1 MTTLKEIMSPR
12 SIAIVGA
19 SDNKTRIGGRPLA
32 HMIEQN
38 FSGGI
43 FPINP
48 NRDTVQ
54 GLKAYP
60 TLLDVKEDLDFILI
74 AVPSDIVV
82 SVLEQ
87 AVEKKAKT
95 ALIFSSGFSEIGGQG
110 EIYQNQIKK
119 ISQESGL
126 RVIGPN
132 CLGLFNSATNFYPTF
147 TSTIDRATPRPGG
160 IAIASQSGAYG
171 SHIYMVA
178 HQRGLGIRYW
188 MTTGNEVD
196 LSVGETIQLMAEDP
210 EVHSIMAYAESV
222 KDGKQFTKALDTAR
236 SEKKPVIFMK
246 VGRSE
251 VGAAAANSHTASL
264 AGEDII
270 YDEVLRAHGA
280 YRVRSTEEML
290 DVAYA
295 TKPRIFPAG
304 KNLGLVTI
312 SGGGGVLMAD
322 AAADEGLTV
331 GPMPQD
337 AQDQLKKLVPFASP
351 MNPVDVTAQFFNDLS
366 IVPKF
371 TDLMLSRGGYDALIG
386 FWTSVAGSPL
396 LSKPLLSSLKQAMS
410 GYEDKLFINC
420 MVAPDE
426 IVKTYESEGFLCIED
441 PTRAVVAMSAL
452 MFFGEKFKS
461 NEIQKNLDLQKYL
474 IDIPQRKLNE
484 IDSAEIL
491 SKANLPII
499 KSSIIK
505 NIDDF
510 TPFFEANEDKYVLKI
525 LSSDIQHKTDVGGVL
540 LNIENIDQ
548 ARKAYKTITQNV
560 QEKVPNAS
568 IDGLMISPMVKGG
581 IECILGGKI
590 DPVFGP
596 MVMLGIGGIYAEV
609 MKDIAFAEAP
619 VSRDKAKLM
628 ISSLKSKD
636 IFLGARGQSA
646 VDIDGLIDAIVN
658 LSNFIAINSDKIDQ
672 VEMNPILV
680 SKNNVI
686 ALDALIITKSDYL
699 EGEESGRKS

>member
-1 MTTLKEIMSPR
+1 MTTLQEIMSPK

-19 SDNKTRIGGRPLA
+19 SDNKARIGGRPLA
-32 HMIEQN
+32 HMIEQK

-48 NRDTVQ
+48 NRDSVQ
-54 GLKAYP
+54 GIKAYSS
-60 TLLDVKEDLDFILI
+60 LLDVKEDLDFILV
-74 AVPSDIVV
+74 AVPSQIVV

-110 EIYQNQIKK
+110 QIYQNQIKK
-119 ISQESGL
+119 ISKDSGL

-147 TSTIDRATPRPGG
+147 TSTIDRATPKPGG
-160 IAIASQSGAYG
+160 ISIASQSGAYG

-210 EVHSIMAYAESV
+210 DVHSIMAYAESV
-222 KDGKQFTKALDTAR
+222 KDGEQFTKALDTAR

-264 AGEDII
+264 AGEDVI
-270 YDEVLRAHGA
+270 YDEVLKAHGA

-304 KNLGLVTI
+304 KNLGIVTI

-322 AAADEGLTV
+322 AASDEGLIV
-331 GPMPQD
+331 GPMPED
-337 AQDQLKKLVPFASP
+337 AQDELKQLVPFASP

-366 IVPKF
+366 LIPKF
-371 TDLMLSRGGYDALIG
+371 TDLMLSKGGYDALIG
-386 FWTSVAGSPL
+386 FWTSVAGSPV
-396 LSKPLLSSLKQAMS
+396 LSKPLLSSLKQAMK

-420 MVAPDE
+420 MVAPE
-426 IVKTYESEGFLCIED
+426 EYVKMYEKEGFPCIED
-441 PTRAVVAMSAL
+441 PTRAIIAMSAL
-452 MFFGEKFKS
+452 MFFGEKFNL
-461 NEIQKNLDLQKYL
+461 NEAKQDFKKNDYVIK
-474 IDIPQRKLNE
+474 IPEKKLNE
-484 IDSAEIL
+484 IDCSEIL
-491 SKANLPII
+491 RAANLPVV
-499 KSSIIK
+499 KSFQIK
-505 NIDDF
+505 NLDDLSSLF
-510 TPFFEANEDKYVLKI
+510 KNDDTKYVMKI
-525 LSSDIQHKTDVGGVL
+525 LSSDIQHKTEVGGVIL
-540 LNIENIDQ
+540 EIKNIDQ
-548 ARKAYKTITQNV
+548 AREAFKKIHKNVNEKAPKAI
-560 QEKVPNAS
+560 
-568 IDGLMISPMVKGG
+568 IDGVMISPMIKGG
-581 IECILGGKI
+581 IECILGAKI

-596 MVMLGIGGIYAEV
+596 IVMFGLGGIYTEV
-609 MKDIAFAEAP
+609 MKDISFAEAP
-619 VSRDKAKLM
+619 ISSKKAEKM

-636 IFLGARGQSA
+636 IFFGARGQPP
-646 VDIDGLIDAIVN
+646 VDIKSLIEAIVN
-658 LSNFIAINSDKIDQ
+658 LSNLIAANFDRIDQ

-680 SKNNVI
+680 SENRVV
-686 ALDALIITKSDYL
+686 ALDALIVTK
-699 EGEESGRKS
+699 

>member
-1 MTTLKEIMSPR
+1 MTTLKEIMSPK

-19 SDNKTRIGGRPLA
+19 SDDKVRIGGRPLA
-32 HMIEQN
+32 HMIEQK

-54 GLKAYP
+54 GIKAYSS
-60 TLLDVKEDLDFILI
+60 LLDVKEDLDFVLI
-74 AVPSDIVV
+74 AVPSKIVV
-82 SVLEQ
+82 PILEQ

-110 EIYQNQIKK
+110 EIYQSQIKK
-119 ISQESGL
+119 ISKDSGL

-160 IAIASQSGAYG
+160 ISIASQSGAYG

-210 EVHSIMAYAESV
+210 DVHSIMAYAESV
-222 KDGKQFTKALDTAR
+222 KDGEQFTKALDTAR

-264 AGEDII
+264 AGEDAV

-322 AAADEGLTV
+322 AASDEGLTV

-337 AQDQLKKLVPFASP
+337 AQDKLKQLVPFASP

-396 LSKPLLSSLKQAMS
+396 LSQPLLSSLKQAMT
-410 GYEDKLFINC
+410 GYEDKLFINS

-426 IVKTYESEGFLCIED
+426 IIKTYENEGFLCIED

-452 MFFGEKFKS
+452 MFFGEKFNS
-461 NEIQKNLDLQKYL
+461 NEIKQAFKKENHK
-474 IDIPQRKLNE
+474 INIPKKRLNE
-484 IDSAEIL
+484 IDCSEIL
-491 SKANLPII
+491 RKANLPIA
-499 KSSIIK
+499 KSSLITKSEDLSPI
-505 NIDDF
+505 
-510 TPFFEANEDKYVLKI
+510 FENNVDKYVMKI
-525 LSSDIQHKTDVGGVL
+525 LSSDIQHKTDVGGVI
-540 LNIENIDQ
+540 LNIEDIEQ
-548 ARKAYKTITQNV
+548 AKEAFKTIHKNV
-560 QEKVPNAS
+560 TEKAPNAV
-568 IDGLMISPMVKGG
+568 IDGVMISPMITGG
-581 IECILGGKI
+581 IECILGAKT

-596 MVMLGIGGIYAEV
+596 IIMFGLGGIYTEV
-609 MKDIAFAEAP
+609 MKDISFAEAP
-619 VSRDKAKLM
+619 ISFEKAEKM

-636 IFLGARGQSA
+636 IFFGTRGQSP
-646 VDIDGLIDAIVN
+646 VDMKSLVSTIVN
-658 LSNFIAINSDKIDQ
+658 LSNLIAANFDVIDQ

-680 SKNNVI
+680 RENDIV
-686 ALDALIITKSDYL
+686 ALDALIITK
-699 EGEESGRKS
+699 

>member
-1 MTTLKEIMSPR
+1 MTTLKEIMSPK

-19 SDNKTRIGGRPLA
+19 SDNKARIGGRPLA
-32 HMIEQN
+32 HMIEQK

-48 NRDTVQ
+48 NRDSVQ
-54 GLKAYP
+54 GIKAYS
-60 TLLDVKEDLDFILI
+60 TLLDVKEDLDFILV
-74 AVPSDIVV
+74 AVPSQIVV

-87 AVEKKAKT
+87 AVIKKAKT

-119 ISQESGL
+119 ISKESGL

-147 TSTIDRATPRPGG
+147 TSTIDRATPIPGG
-160 IAIASQSGAYG
+160 ISIASQSGAYG

-210 EVHSIMAYAESV
+210 DVHSIMAYAESV
-222 KDGKQFTKALDTAR
+222 KDGEQFTKALDTAR

-264 AGEDII
+264 AGEDAI
-270 YDEVLRAHGA
+270 YDEVLKAHGA

-322 AAADEGLTV
+322 AASDEGLTV

-337 AQDQLKKLVPFASP
+337 AQDKLKKLVPFASP

-396 LSKPLLSSLKQAMS
+396 LSKPLLSSLKQAMT

-420 MVAPDE
+420 MVAPEE
-426 IVKTYESEGFLCIED
+426 IVKTYENEGFLCIED

-452 MFFGEKFKS
+452 MFFGEKFNINTIKQNFKKDS
-461 NEIQKNLDLQKYL
+461 YVINLPRK
-474 IDIPQRKLNE
+474 KLNE
-484 IDSAEIL
+484 IDCSEIL
-491 SKANLPII
+491 RRANLPIVE
-499 KSSIIK
+499 SSRIEK
-505 NIDDF
+505 IDDLS
-510 TPFFEANEDKYVLKI
+510 PIFENDNNKYVMKI
-525 LSSDIQHKTDVGGVL
+525 LSSDIQHKTDVGGVI
-540 LNIENIDQ
+540 LNIENIEQ
-548 ARKAYKTITQNV
+548 AKEAFNKIHKNVKEKAPKAII
-560 QEKVPNAS
+560 EG
-568 IDGLMISPMVKGG
+568 IMISPMIKDGF
-581 IECILGGKI
+581 ECILGAKI

-596 MVMLGIGGIYAEV
+596 IVMFGLGGIYTEV
-609 MKDIAFAEAP
+609 MKDISFAEAP
-619 VSRDKAKLM
+619 VSTKKAEKM
-628 ISSLKSKD
+628 ILSLKSKD
-636 IFLGARGQSA
+636 IFYGARGQSS
-646 VDIDGLIDAIVN
+646 VDIKSLITAIVN
-658 LSNFIAINSDKIDQ
+658 LSNLIAANSDQIDQ

-680 SKNNVI
+680 SQNNVV
-686 ALDALIITKSDYL
+686 ALDALIVTK
-699 EGEESGRKS
+699 

>member
-1 MTTLKEIMSPR
+1 MTTLKEIMSPK

-19 SDNKTRIGGRPLA
+19 SDDKVRIGGRPLA
-32 HMIEQN
+32 HMIEQK

-48 NRDTVQ
+48 NRDKVQ
-54 GLKAYP
+54 GIKAYSS
-60 TLLDVKEDLDFILI
+60 LLDVKEDLDFVLI
-74 AVPSDIVV
+74 AVPSKIVV
-82 SVLEQ
+82 PILEQ

-110 EIYQNQIKK
+110 EIYQSQIKK
-119 ISQESGL
+119 ISKDSGL

-160 IAIASQSGAYG
+160 ISIASQSGAYG

-210 EVHSIMAYAESV
+210 DVHSIMAYAESV
-222 KDGKQFTKALDTAR
+222 KDGEQFTKALDTAR

-264 AGEDII
+264 AGEDAV

-322 AAADEGLTV
+322 AASDEGLTV

-337 AQDQLKKLVPFASP
+337 AQDKLKQLVPFASP

-396 LSKPLLSSLKQAMS
+396 LSQPLLSSLKQAMT
-410 GYEDKLFINC
+410 GYEDKLFINS

-426 IVKTYESEGFLCIED
+426 IIKTYENEGFLCIED

-452 MFFGEKFKS
+452 MFFGEKFS
-461 NEIQKNLDLQKYL
+461 STEIKQAFKKENHK
-474 IDIPQRKLNE
+474 INIPKKRLNE
-484 IDSAEIL
+484 IDCSEIL
-491 SKANLPII
+491 RKANLPIA
-499 KSSIIK
+499 KSSLITK
-505 NIDDF
+505 PEDLF
-510 TPFFEANEDKYVLKI
+510 PVFENNVDKYVMKI
-525 LSSDIQHKTDVGGVL
+525 LSSDIQHKTDVGGVI
-540 LNIENIDQ
+540 LNIKDIEQ
-548 ARKAYKTITQNV
+548 AKEAFKTIHKNV
-560 QEKVPNAS
+560 TEKAPNAV
-568 IDGLMISPMVKGG
+568 IDGVMISPMITGG
-581 IECILGGKI
+581 IECILGAKI

-596 MVMLGIGGIYAEV
+596 IIMFGLGGIYAEV
-609 MKDIAFAEAP
+609 MKDISFAEAP
-619 VSRDKAKLM
+619 ISFEKAEKM

-636 IFLGARGQSA
+636 IFFGTRGQSP
-646 VDIDGLIDAIVN
+646 VDMKSLVSAIVN
-658 LSNFIAINSDKIDQ
+658 LSNLIAANFDVIDQ

-680 SKNNVI
+680 RENDIV
-686 ALDALIITKSDYL
+686 ALDALIITK
-699 EGEESGRKS
+699 

>member
-1 MTTLKEIMSPR
+1 MTTLKEIMSPK

-19 SDNKTRIGGRPLA
+19 SDNKARIGGRPLA
-32 HMIEQN
+32 HMIEQK

-48 NRDTVQ
+48 NRDSVQ
-54 GLKAYP
+54 GIKAYS
-60 TLLDVKEDLDFILI
+60 TLLDVKEDLDFILV
-74 AVPSDIVV
+74 AVPSQIVV

-87 AVEKKAKT
+87 AVIKKAKT

-119 ISQESGL
+119 ISKESGL

-147 TSTIDRATPRPGG
+147 TSTIDRATPIPGG
-160 IAIASQSGAYG
+160 ISIASQSGAYG

-210 EVHSIMAYAESV
+210 DVHSIMAYAESV
-222 KDGKQFTKALDTAR
+222 KDGEQFTKALDTAR

-264 AGEDII
+264 AGEDAI
-270 YDEVLRAHGA
+270 YDEVLKAHGA
-280 YRVRSTEEML
+280 YRVKSTEEML

-322 AAADEGLTV
+322 AASDEGLTV

-337 AQDQLKKLVPFASP
+337 AQDKLKKLVPFASP

-396 LSKPLLSSLKQAMS
+396 LSKPLLSSLKQAMT

-420 MVAPDE
+420 MVAPEE
-426 IVKTYESEGFLCIED
+426 IVKTYENEGFLCIED

-452 MFFGEKFKS
+452 MFFGEKFNINTIKQNFKKDS
-461 NEIQKNLDLQKYL
+461 YVINLPQK
-474 IDIPQRKLNE
+474 KLNE
-484 IDSAEIL
+484 IDCSEIL
-491 SKANLPII
+491 RRANLPIVE
-499 KSSIIK
+499 SSRIEK
-505 NIDDF
+505 IDDLS
-510 TPFFEANEDKYVLKI
+510 PIFENDNNKYVMKI
-525 LSSDIQHKTDVGGVL
+525 LSSDIQHKTDVGGVI
-540 LNIENIDQ
+540 LNIENIEQ
-548 ARKAYKTITQNV
+548 AKEAFNKIHKNVKEKAPKAFI
-560 QEKVPNAS
+560 EG
-568 IDGLMISPMVKGG
+568 IMISPMIKDGF
-581 IECILGGKI
+581 ECILGAKI

-596 MVMLGIGGIYAEV
+596 IVMFGLGGIYTEV
-609 MKDIAFAEAP
+609 MKDISFAEAP
-619 VSRDKAKLM
+619 LSTKKAEKM
-628 ISSLKSKD
+628 ILSLKSKD
-636 IFLGARGQSA
+636 IFYGARGQSS
-646 VDIDGLIDAIVN
+646 VDIKSLITAIVN
-658 LSNFIAINSDKIDQ
+658 LSNLIAANSDQIDQ

-680 SKNNVI
+680 SQNNVV
-686 ALDALIITKSDYL
+686 ALDALIVTK
-699 EGEESGRKS
+699 

>member
-1 MTTLKEIMSPR
+1 MTTLKEIMSPK

-19 SDNKTRIGGRPLA
+19 SDDKVRIGGRPLA
-32 HMIEQN
+32 HMIEQK

-54 GLKAYP
+54 GIKAYSS
-60 TLLDVKEDLDFILI
+60 LLDVKEDLDFVLI
-74 AVPSDIVV
+74 AVPSKIVV
-82 SVLEQ
+82 PILEQ

-110 EIYQNQIKK
+110 EIYQSQIKK
-119 ISQESGL
+119 ISKDSGL

-160 IAIASQSGAYG
+160 ISIASQSGAYG

-210 EVHSIMAYAESV
+210 DVHSIMAYAESV
-222 KDGKQFTKALDTAR
+222 KDGEQFTKALDTAR

-264 AGEDII
+264 AGEDAV

-322 AAADEGLTV
+322 AASDEGLTV

-337 AQDQLKKLVPFASP
+337 AQDKLKQLVPFASP

-396 LSKPLLSSLKQAMS
+396 LSQPLLSSLKQAMT
-410 GYEDKLFINC
+410 GYEDKLFINS

-426 IVKTYESEGFLCIED
+426 IIKTYENEGFLCIED

-452 MFFGEKFKS
+452 MFFGEKFNS
-461 NEIQKNLDLQKYL
+461 NEIKQVFKKENHK
-474 IDIPQRKLNE
+474 INIPKKRLNE
-484 IDSAEIL
+484 IDCSEIL
-491 SKANLPII
+491 RKANLPIA
-499 KSSIIK
+499 KSSLITKSEDLSPI
-505 NIDDF
+505 
-510 TPFFEANEDKYVLKI
+510 FENNVDKYVMKI
-525 LSSDIQHKTDVGGVL
+525 LSSDIQHKTDVGGVI
-540 LNIENIDQ
+540 LNIEDIEQ
-548 ARKAYKTITQNV
+548 AKEAFKTIHKNV
-560 QEKVPNAS
+560 TEKAPNAV
-568 IDGLMISPMVKGG
+568 IDGVMISPMITGG
-581 IECILGGKI
+581 IECILGAKT

-596 MVMLGIGGIYAEV
+596 IIMFGLGGIYTEV
-609 MKDIAFAEAP
+609 MKDISFAEAP
-619 VSRDKAKLM
+619 ISFEKAEKM

-636 IFLGARGQSA
+636 IFFGTRGQSP
-646 VDIDGLIDAIVN
+646 VDMKSLVSTIVN
-658 LSNFIAINSDKIDQ
+658 LSNLIAANFDVIDQ

-680 SKNNVI
+680 RENDIV
-686 ALDALIITKSDYL
+686 ALDALIITK
-699 EGEESGRKS
+699 

>member
-1 MTTLKEIMSPR
+1 MTTLKEIMSPK

-19 SDNKTRIGGRPLA
+19 SDNKARIGGRPLA
-32 HMIEQN
+32 HMIEQK

-54 GLKAYP
+54 GIKAYS
-60 TLLDVKEDLDFILI
+60 TLLDVKEDLDFILV
-74 AVPSDIVV
+74 AVPSQIVV

-87 AVEKKAKT
+87 AVQKKAKT

-119 ISQESGL
+119 ISKDSGL

-147 TSTIDRATPRPGG
+147 TSTIDRATPKPGG
-160 IAIASQSGAYG
+160 ISIASQSGAYG

-210 EVHSIMAYAESV
+210 DVHSIMAYAESV

-264 AGEDII
+264 AGEDAV

-322 AAADEGLTV
+322 AAFDEGLTV

-337 AQDQLKKLVPFASP
+337 AQDKLKELVPFASP

-396 LSKPLLSSLKQAMS
+396 LSKPLLTSLKQAMT
-410 GYEDKLFINC
+410 GYEDKLFINS
-420 MVAPDE
+420 MVAPEE
-426 IVKTYESEGFLCIED
+426 IVKTYENEGFLCIED

-452 MFFGEKFKS
+452 MFFGEKFNF
-461 NEIQKNLDLQKYL
+461 NEIKQVFKKDNYV
-474 IDIPQRKLNE
+474 ITIPKKELNE
-484 IDSAEIL
+484 MDCSEIL
-491 SKANLPII
+491 RNANLPIV
-499 KSSIIK
+499 KSSRIK
-505 NIDDF
+505 NLDDLSSF
-510 TPFFEANEDKYVLKI
+510 YENDNNKYVMKI
-525 LSSDIQHKTDVGGVL
+525 LSSDIQHKTDVGGVI
-540 LNIENIDQ
+540 LNIENIEQ
-548 ARKAYKTITQNV
+548 AKEAFNKIHKNVKEKAPKAII
-560 QEKVPNAS
+560 EG
-568 IDGLMISPMVKGG
+568 IMISPMIKDGF
-581 IECILGGKI
+581 ECILGAKI

-596 MVMLGIGGIYAEV
+596 IVMFGLGGIYTEV
-609 MKDIAFAEAP
+609 MKDISFAEAP
-619 VSRDKAKLM
+619 VSTKKAEKM
-628 ISSLKSKD
+628 ILSLKSKD
-636 IFLGARGQSA
+636 IFYGARGQSS
-646 VDIDGLIDAIVN
+646 VDIKSLITAIVN
-658 LSNFIAINSDKIDQ
+658 LSNLIAANSDQIDQ

-680 SKNNVI
+680 SQNNVV
-686 ALDALIITKSDYL
+686 ALDALIVTK
-699 EGEESGRKS
+699 

>member
-1 MTTLKEIMSPR
+1 MTTLKEIMSPK

-19 SDNKTRIGGRPLA
+19 SDNKARIGGRPLA
-32 HMIEQN
+32 HMIEQK

-54 GLKAYP
+54 GIKAYSS
-60 TLLDVKEDLDFILI
+60 LLDVKEDLDFVLI
-74 AVPSDIVV
+74 AVPSKIVV
-82 SVLEQ
+82 PILEQ

-110 EIYQNQIKK
+110 EIYQSQIKK
-119 ISQESGL
+119 ISKDSGL

-160 IAIASQSGAYG
+160 ISIASQSGAYG

-196 LSVGETIQLMAEDP
+196 LSVGETLQLMAEDP
-210 EVHSIMAYAESV
+210 DVHSIMAYAESV
-222 KDGKQFTKALDTAR
+222 KDGEQFTKALDTAR

-264 AGEDII
+264 AGEDAV

-322 AAADEGLTV
+322 AASDEGLTV

-337 AQDQLKKLVPFASP
+337 AQDKLKQLVPFASP

-396 LSKPLLSSLKQAMS
+396 LSQPLLSSLKQAMT
-410 GYEDKLFINC
+410 GYEDKLFINS

-426 IVKTYESEGFLCIED
+426 IIKTYENEGFLCIED

-452 MFFGEKFKS
+452 MFFGEKFNS
-461 NEIQKNLDLQKYL
+461 TEIKQAFKKENHK
-474 IDIPQRKLNE
+474 INIPKKRLNE
-484 IDSAEIL
+484 IDCSEIL
-491 SKANLPII
+491 RKANLPVA
-499 KSSIIK
+499 KSSLITKSEDLSPI
-505 NIDDF
+505 
-510 TPFFEANEDKYVLKI
+510 FENNVDKYVMKI
-525 LSSDIQHKTDVGGVL
+525 LSSDIQHKTDVGGVI
-540 LNIENIDQ
+540 LNIEDIEQ
-548 ARKAYKTITQNV
+548 AKEAFKTIHKNV
-560 QEKVPNAS
+560 TEKAPNAV
-568 IDGLMISPMVKGG
+568 IDGVMISPMITGG
-581 IECILGGKI
+581 IECILGAKT

-596 MVMLGIGGIYAEV
+596 IIMFGLGGIYTEV
-609 MKDIAFAEAP
+609 MKDISFAEAP
-619 VSRDKAKLM
+619 ISFEKAEKM

-636 IFLGARGQSA
+636 IFFGTRGQSP
-646 VDIDGLIDAIVN
+646 VDMKSLVSTIVN
-658 LSNFIAINSDKIDQ
+658 LSNLIAANFDVIDQ

-680 SKNNVI
+680 RENDIV
-686 ALDALIITKSDYL
+686 ALDALIITK
-699 EGEESGRKS
+699 

>member
-1 MTTLKEIMSPR
+1 MTTLKEIMSPK

-19 SDNKTRIGGRPLA
+19 SDNKARIGGRPLA
-32 HMIEQN
+32 HMIEQK

-48 NRDTVQ
+48 NRDSVQ
-54 GLKAYP
+54 GIKAYS
-60 TLLDVKEDLDFILI
+60 TLLDVKEDLDFILV
-74 AVPSDIVV
+74 AVPSQIVV

-87 AVEKKAKT
+87 AVIKKAKT

-119 ISQESGL
+119 ISKESGL

-160 IAIASQSGAYG
+160 ISIASQSGAYG

-210 EVHSIMAYAESV
+210 DVHSIMAYAESV
-222 KDGKQFTKALDTAR
+222 KDGEQFTKALDTAR

-264 AGEDII
+264 AGEDAI
-270 YDEVLRAHGA
+270 YDEVLKAHGA
-280 YRVRSTEEML
+280 YRVKSTEEML

-322 AAADEGLTV
+322 AASDEGLTV

-396 LSKPLLSSLKQAMS
+396 LSKPLLSSLKQAMT

-420 MVAPDE
+420 MVAPEE
-426 IVKTYESEGFLCIED
+426 IVKTYENEGFLCIED

-452 MFFGEKFKS
+452 MFFGEKFNINTIKQNFKKDS
-461 NEIQKNLDLQKYL
+461 YVINLPRK
-474 IDIPQRKLNE
+474 KLNE
-484 IDSAEIL
+484 IDCSEIL
-491 SKANLPII
+491 RRANLPIVE
-499 KSSIIK
+499 SSRIEK
-505 NIDDF
+505 IDDLS
-510 TPFFEANEDKYVLKI
+510 PIFENDNNKYVMKI
-525 LSSDIQHKTDVGGVL
+525 LSSDIQHKTDVGGVI
-540 LNIENIDQ
+540 LNIENIEQ
-548 ARKAYKTITQNV
+548 AKEAFNKIHKNVEEKAPKAII
-560 QEKVPNAS
+560 EG
-568 IDGLMISPMVKGG
+568 IMISPMIKDGF
-581 IECILGGKI
+581 ECILGAKI

-596 MVMLGIGGIYAEV
+596 IVMFGLGGIYTEV
-609 MKDIAFAEAP
+609 MKDISFAEAP
-619 VSRDKAKLM
+619 VSTKKAEKM
-628 ISSLKSKD
+628 ILSLKSKD
-636 IFLGARGQSA
+636 IFYGARGQSS
-646 VDIDGLIDAIVN
+646 VDIKSLITAIVN
-658 LSNFIAINSDKIDQ
+658 LSNLIAANSDRIDQ

-680 SKNNVI
+680 SQNNVV
-686 ALDALIITKSDYL
+686 ALDALIITK
-699 EGEESGRKS
+699 

>member
-1 MTTLKEIMSPR
+1 MTTLKEIMSPK

-19 SDNKTRIGGRPLA
+19 SDNKARIGGRPLA
-32 HMIEQN
+32 HMIEQK

-54 GLKAYP
+54 GIKAYSS
-60 TLLDVKEDLDFILI
+60 LLDVKEDLDFVLI
-74 AVPSDIVV
+74 AVPSKIVV
-82 SVLEQ
+82 PILEQ

-110 EIYQNQIKK
+110 EIFQNQIKK
-119 ISQESGL
+119 ISKDSGL

-160 IAIASQSGAYG
+160 ISIASQSGAYG

-210 EVHSIMAYAESV
+210 DVHSIMAYAESV
-222 KDGKQFTKALDTAR
+222 KDGEQFTKALDTAR

-264 AGEDII
+264 AGEDAV

-322 AAADEGLTV
+322 AASDEGLTV

-337 AQDQLKKLVPFASP
+337 AQDKLKQLVPFASP

-396 LSKPLLSSLKQAMS
+396 LSQPLLSSLKQAMT
-410 GYEDKLFINC
+410 GYEDKLFINS

-426 IVKTYESEGFLCIED
+426 IIKTYENEGFLCIED

-452 MFFGEKFKS
+452 MFFGEKFNS
-461 NEIQKNLDLQKYL
+461 TEIKQAFKKQDHKIN
-474 IDIPQRKLNE
+474 IPKKRLNE
-484 IDSAEIL
+484 IDCSEIL
-491 SKANLPII
+491 RKANLPIA
-499 KSSIIK
+499 KSSLITKSEDLSPI
-505 NIDDF
+505 
-510 TPFFEANEDKYVLKI
+510 FENNVDKYVMKI
-525 LSSDIQHKTDVGGVL
+525 LSSDIQHKTDVGGVI
-540 LNIENIDQ
+540 LNIENIEQ
-548 ARKAYKTITQNV
+548 AKEAFKTIHKNV
-560 QEKVPNAS
+560 TEKAPNAV
-568 IDGLMISPMVKGG
+568 IDGVMISPMITGG
-581 IECILGGKI
+581 IECILGAKT

-596 MVMLGIGGIYAEV
+596 IIMFGLGGIYAEV
-609 MKDIAFAEAP
+609 MKDISFAEAP
-619 VSRDKAKLM
+619 ISFEKAEKM

-636 IFLGARGQSA
+636 IFFGTRGQSP
-646 VDIDGLIDAIVN
+646 VDMKSLVSAIVN
-658 LSNFIAINSDKIDQ
+658 LSNLIAANFDVIDQ

-680 SKNNVI
+680 RENDIV
-686 ALDALIITKSDYL
+686 ALDALIITK
-699 EGEESGRKS
+699 